1 MKMYPENMQV
11 QDENSQP
18 GFDASVI
25 RALERRSVPVVPPDF
40 AARIAAALPPPK
52 PDRKKMQV
60 GRTVGLAAA
69 GVLGVALFALAP
81 HAAPTFGNMA
91 FDFELVVI
99 AQLAGIAYWLT
110 VPRKV

>member
-1 MKMYPENMQV
+1 MKYSRNMQV

-18 GFDASVI
+18 GFDASLT
-25 RALERRSVPVVPPDF
+25 RALERRSEPAVPLDF
-40 AARIAAALPPPK
+40 AARVVATLPPPL
-52 PDRKKMQV
+52 PARKKMQV

-69 GVLGVALFALAP
+69 GVLGVALFVLAP
-81 HAAPTFGNMA
+81 HATPTFGNLA

-110 VPRKV
+110 AARKV